1 MLYVLFT
8 LLYFMERIMTQE
20 KTKWANAMHN

>member
-8 LLYFMERIMTQE
+8 LLYFMERIMTHK
-20 KTKWANAMHN
+20 KTKWANAMRN